1 MVTLSWLLVM
11 IRKII
16 GRKIRSKRKKPP
28 PKSTTKRDMAKEAKK
43 IVDKAIKNKKK
54 LGDMTAKANTI
65 KDRKKK
71 IKHVADRFQKKQS
84 LKISR
89 QDYNKLKDMAAK
101 EKALNKEKKA
111 QALLK
116 KGSFKKVRKEVPLPA
131 NENIREKRLKVVSS
145 SEPKKKKQKKR
156 PTNKKLSL
164 TEKDVMGQIK
174 RGVSPTTAR
183 KEAEKRAYKRGAIAI
198 PPVLNY
204 PPKEAEDILTH
215 QLLRNNKN
223 MTRAEARKQAKAH
236 LKKVEE
242 ERKVSAEFKK
252 GFQDVSDKELKAEDS
267 KKSGGKV
274 YKRKKGGKVMS
285 GQDLV
290 NSFYD

>member
-1 MVTLSWLLVM
+1 
-11 IRKII
+11 
-16 GRKIRSKRKKPP
+16 
-28 PKSTTKRDMAKEAKK
+28 MAKEAKK

-101 EKALNKEKKA
+101 EKALNKKKKT

-131 NENIREKRLKVVSS
+131 NENIRKKRLKVVSS
-145 SEPKKKKQKKR
+145 SEPKKNKQKKR

>member
-1 MVTLSWLLVM
+1 M
-11 IRKII
+11 IRKIL
-16 GRKIRSKRKKPP
+16 GRKIRPKRKKPP
-28 PKSTTKRDMAKEAKK
+28 PKITPKRDMLNEARQTIDEAKRY
-43 IVDKAIKNKKK
+43 NKK
-54 LGDMTAKANTI
+54 M
-65 KDRKKK
+65 
-71 IKHVADRFQKKQS
+71 
-84 LKISR
+84 SR
-89 QDYNKLKDMAAK
+89 QDYNKLKDMVAK
-101 EKALNKEKKA
+101 QKALNKEKKEKKA
-111 QALLK
+111 KALLK
-116 KGSFKKVRKEVPLPA
+116 EGSFRKVRKEVPLPA
-131 NENIREKRLKVVSS
+131 NENIKKKRLRVVSS

-164 TEKDVMGQIK
+164 TEKDVIGQVK

-183 KEAEKRAYKRGAIAI
+183 KRAEKRAYKRGVIAI

-204 PPKEAEDILTH
+204 PPKEAEDILIH

-267 KKSGGKV
+267 KKSGGRVYKRKKGRKV
-274 YKRKKGGKVMS
+274 KRKKGGKVMS